1 MQLATPWRWPPWLQN
16 SQPHL
21 YTSEL
26 NGWRIPPLAEAR
38 ALWVARFKGEW
49 NWDYPDLKEWAP
61 MAWDEEP
68 SF

>member
-21 YTSEL
+21 YTSVL
-26 NGWRIPPLAEAR
+26 NGWRIPPVAGAR
-38 ALWVARFKGEW
+38 AEW
-49 NWDYPDLKEWAP
+49 NWAHLDLKEWAP